1 MSTGAFE
8 KELEVYRQHQ
18 SEWLSAHVGLF
29 VAIQG
34 EQVGGFFG
42 SYAEAFRSGL
52 ASFGVEHEFLIKQV
66 CLTEP
71 VYFVS

>member
-1 MSTGAFE
+1 MSSGAFA
-8 KELEVYRQHQ
+8 KELEVYHRYQP
-18 SEWLSAHVGLF
+18 EWLTAHVGAF

-34 EQVGGFFG
+34 EQVSGFFN

-52 ASFGVEHEFLIKQV
+52 SRFGAEHEFLIKQV

-71 VYFVS
+71 VYFIS